1 MVKELVELVKQ
12 KKEFSQIPDS
22 IVEKILETE
31 KDVKSARAA
40 LRKYFGVFLTNKVL
54 KGKTEKVLESH
65 ISSKLRNYGEFYKR
79 IFSGKKF
86 NSVIDLGSG
95 ANGFSYN
102 FLKEELGSVE
112 YVGIEASGQIVDN
125 TNEYF
130 NSQKIAKAKV
140 ECLDLFD
147 KQAIFDLV
155 NMSSEPRVI
164 LMLQVVDAL
173 ESLERNFSK
182 EFLIKL
188 QENLTSEDLIVI
200 SMPLNSISGKKKFE
214 ARRSWISTFLE
225 ENFVIKDD
233 FNLGNERIFL
243 VRKK

>member
-1 MVKELVELVKQ
+1 MSKELVNEVKK
-12 KKEFSQIPDS
+12 KKEFSQIPNS

-54 KGKTEKVLESH
+54 KGKTAEVLESH
-65 ISSKLRNYGEFYKR
+65 ISSKLRNYNEFYSR
-79 IFSGKKF
+79 IFAGKKF

-102 FLKEELGSVE
+102 FLKDELGEIE
-112 YVGIEASGQIVDN
+112 YLGVEASGQIVEN

-130 NSQKIAKAKV
+130 KKQKISKARV

-147 KQAIFDLV
+147 KKAVFDLI
-155 NMSSEPRVI
+155 NLMEEPKAI

-182 EFLIKL
+182 EFLIKM

-200 SMPLNSISGKKKFE
+200 SMPLNSISGRKKFE

-243 VRKK
+243 IRKK